1 MIQIVHLRDV
11 SGGESRSRRGV
22 RCRGLVPRAGC
33 HVELEAPARPGRPG
47 LGPGRALGAAFPS
60 RQAAVT
66 LCAPTREDCRATRLV
81 ALRTQGL
88 ELAAR
93 AASPASSRT
102 SPCCMVE
109 RAGRGAGRQ
118 VASRRCGPRPAR
130 GRIRSARRRGH
141 AAARARSPRRAN
153 GAAVGARA
161 RVATAYRELYLYLR
175 SHGLRELH
183 GLPGGARGARL
194 HVSRNHFAARP
205 RTCRMFTRASCYNR
219 PFPA

>member
-1 MIQIVHLRDV
+1 M
-11 SGGESRSRRGV
+11 

-47 LGPGRALGAAFPS
+47 LVPGRARGAAFSS

-66 LCAPTREDCRATRLV
+66 LCAPTREERRATRLV
-81 ALRTQGL
+81 TIRSQGL

-93 AASPASSRT
+93 AVSPASGRA

-109 RAGRGAGRQ
+109 RAGRGAGTQ
-118 VASRRCGPRPAR
+118 VARRRCGPRPAR

-141 AAARARSPRRAN
+141 AAARARPPRRAH
-153 GAAVGARA
+153 GAALGARA
-161 RVATAYRELYLYLR
+161 RVASAYRELYLYLR
-175 SHGLRELH
+175 SHGLRELY
-183 GLPGGARGARL
+183 GLSGGARGARL

-205 RTCRMFTRASCYNR
+205 RTCRMFARAACYNR
-219 PFPA
+219 PSPACLSAAR